1 MVTMKQ
7 FTSVK
12 QGLNQSKA
20 FNSNFLRFDPMHYMD
35 ICGRRVIN
43 DPDMTASCNI

>member
-7 FTSVK
+7 VTPVK
-12 QGLNQSKA
+12 QGLNQSKT
-20 FNSNFLRFDPMHYMD
+20 FNTSFHQFDSLPYMD